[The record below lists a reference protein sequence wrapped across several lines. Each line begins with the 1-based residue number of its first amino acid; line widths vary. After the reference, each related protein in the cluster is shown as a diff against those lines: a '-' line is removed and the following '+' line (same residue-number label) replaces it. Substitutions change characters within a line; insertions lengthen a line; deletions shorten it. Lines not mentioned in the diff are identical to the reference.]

1 MSYISQSKTK
11 GCIFCKIF
19 RERKDAK
26 NLILFRSKYFFVVF
40 NTFPYTNGHVMVV
53 SNRHIK
59 DIDLLN
65 DTELL
70 DMNKCLI
77 RVKKLLQK
85 VIKPQGFNV
94 GLNIGKVAGAG
105 VEKHLHVHLV
115 PRWLG
120 DTNFMPVT
128 SNTKIISQGL
138 KDLYRECK
146 KVLTK

>member
-1 MSYISQSKTK
+1 
-11 GCIFCKIF
+11 
-19 RERKDAK
+19 
-26 NLILFRSKYFFVVF
+26 
-40 NTFPYTNGHVMVV
+40 MVV